1 MSHFPYIER
10 NGGVE
15 MKTISMQKNIL
26 LFSFLL
32 IPILLLLMFV
42 LYPLIELVRIS
53 FTDWNGV
60 NTQQVYIGF
69 DNYIKMFTD
78 SSDVWLSLRNNGIYF
93 IFHLIMIPLELAI
106 AVLLDSKIRAS
117 KFFKS
122 IIFMPYIINGVAIS
136 YIFAFFYSP
145 INGGLNGMLEVLGL
159 ESLIQNWL
167 TNESI
172 VNLSLVFVSI
182 WRFSGFHVILFL
194 AGLQSIPQDQ
204 FEAAKMDGAN
214 NIQNFWYIIVPGVKK
229 VLEVILFLNVV
240 GALQVFDIPYIMTQ
254 GGPGHASSTFT
265 LYTLETAFKFNSFG
279 MASAMGITMLI
290 LIIIL
295 NGVQSRLF
303 NLKGVGEE

>member
-1 MSHFPYIER
+1 
-10 NGGVE
+10 

-26 LFSFLL
+26 LFTFLF
-32 IPILLLLMFV
+32 IPVLLLLLFV
-42 LYPLIELVRIS
+42 LYPLFELVRMS

-60 NTQQVYIGF
+60 AAEQVYIGF

-78 SSDVWLSLRNNGIYF
+78 SPDVWLSLRNNGIYF
-93 IFHLIMIPLELAI
+93 VFHLIMIPLELVI
-106 AVLLDSKIRAS
+106 AVVLDSKIRAS
-117 KFFKS
+117 KFFKAV
-122 IIFMPYIINGVAIS
+122 IFMPYIINGVAIS
-136 YIFAFFYSP
+136 YMFAFFYSP
-145 INGGLNGMLEVLGL
+145 INGGLNGILEVFGL

-167 TNESI
+167 TDESV

-182 WRFSGFHVILFL
+182 WRFSGFHIILFL

-204 FEAAKMDGAN
+204 FEAAKIDGAN
-214 NIQNFWYIIVPGVKK
+214 SIQNFWYIIVPGVKK

-265 LYTLETAFKFNSFG
+265 LYTLETAFKFSSFG
-279 MASAMGITMLI
+279 MASAMAVTMLV
-290 LIIIL
+290 LIIVL
-295 NGVQSRLF
+295 NGVQNKLF

>member
-1 MSHFPYIER
+1 
-10 NGGVE
+10 

-26 LFSFLL
+26 LFSFLF
-32 IPILLLLMFV
+32 IPVLLLSLFV
-42 LYPLIELVRIS
+42 LYPLFELIRLS

-60 NTQQVYIGF
+60 ATEQVYIGF

-93 IFHLIMIPLELAI
+93 IFHLIMIPLELML
-106 AVLLDSKIRAS
+106 AVVLDSKIRAS
-117 KFFKS
+117 KFFKAV
-122 IIFMPYIINGVAIS
+122 IFMPYIINGVAIS
-136 YIFAFFYSP
+136 YMFAFFYSP
-145 INGGLNGMLEVLGL
+145 INGGLNGILEVLGL

-167 TNESI
+167 TDEAV

-182 WRFSGFHVILFL
+182 WRFSGFHIILFL

-204 FEAAKMDGAN
+204 FEAAKIDGAN
-214 NIQNFWYIIVPGVKK
+214 SIQNFWYIIVPGVKK

-265 LYTLETAFKFNSFG
+265 LYTLETAFKFSSFG
-279 MASAMGITMLI
+279 MASAMGVTMLV
-290 LIIIL
+290 LIIVL
-295 NGVQSRLF
+295 NGIQNKLF

>member
-1 MSHFPYIER
+1 
-10 NGGVE
+10 
-15 MKTISMQKNIL
+15 MKTMSMQRNIL
-26 LFSFLL
+26 LFSFLF
-32 IPILLLLMFV
+32 IPVVLLLMFV
-42 LYPLIELVRIS
+42 LYPLTELMRLS

-60 NTQQVYIGF
+60 DAQQTYTGF

-93 IFHLIMIPLELAI
+93 IFHLIMIPLELMI

-117 KFFKS
+117 KFFKTF
-122 IIFMPYIINGVAIS
+122 IFMPYIINGVAIS
-136 YIFAFFYSP
+136 YMFAFFYSP
-145 INGGLNGMLEVLGL
+145 INGGLNGILEVFGM
-159 ESLIQNWL
+159 ETLIRNWL
-167 TNESI
+167 TDESI

-182 WRFSGFHVILFL
+182 WRFSGFHIILFL

-204 FEAAKMDGAN
+204 FEAAKIDGAN

-279 MASAMGITMLI
+279 MASAMGVTMLI
-290 LIIIL
+290 LIIVL
-295 NGVQSRLF
+295 NGVQNKVF
-303 NLKGVGEE
+303 NLKGVDEE